1 MKAYDQYNPW
11 RLEWTPIQIE
21 RFWDWWGSNPA
32 LSKHYFS
39 KRNGQAVLNQ
49 IGRYIRFSGTV
60 VDLGAGP
67 GYIVDMLLQRGYT
80 TLAID
85 TSAES
90 LAILD
95 ERMKGY
101 PNFLG
106 VKTSKI
112 DRVPLEDSE
121 ADVVL
126 LIETIEHLGDDVLQS
141 VLNETYRITKPGGWI
156 AITTPNDE
164 NLAELETLCPNCG
177 CVYHSYQHM
186 RTWSDGLLGRY
197 MADIGFRAVVCRG
210 TLFSHLPLV
219 LRPFHRLAYRILR
232 VKLPHLLYV
241 GQKPKND

>member
-1 MKAYDQYNPW
+1 MKTENQFKPW
-11 RLEWTPIQIE
+11 RLEWTPTQIE

-39 KRNGQAVLNQ
+39 KRNGEAVLNQ
-49 IGRYIRFSGTV
+49 ISRYIRFTGMV
-60 VDLGAGP
+60 VDLGSGP
-67 GYIVDMLLQRGYT
+67 GYIVDMLLKRGHK

-106 VKTSKI
+106 VKISKI
-112 DRVPLEDSE
+112 NQIPLEDGE

-141 VLNETYRITKPGGWI
+141 MLKEAHRITKPGGWI

-164 NLAELETLCPNCG
+164 NLAELETICPNCG

-186 RTWSDGLLGRY
+186 RTWSAGLLGRY
-197 MADIGFRAVVCRG
+197 ISDIGFSSIVCNS
-210 TLFSHLPLV
+210 TLFSHLPLFF
-219 LRPFHRLAYRILR
+219 RPFHRLAYRVLQ
-232 VKLPHLLYV
+232 VKLPHLLYIRLY
-241 GQKPKND
+241 PK